1 MQNTSLQKTKTK
13 KTPDSEGR
21 SRSWRCSRHPVAS
34 GADSGSGR
42 SLGAPVRSQD
52 RSERG
57 TSHQGSRFSRP
68 ACIHS
73 PRDAAAPS
81 ARGVERSSPADG
93 YATRLGTWQTPGR
106 RPRLRALACVRLHSC
121 RAAHGPRLP
130 VLQGGRR
137 DMERGGLS
145 QDTSGKLGPQVGTQ
159 RLQPQ
164 ARHIAG
170 GQQNGPDRPTPR
182 AKCEQLRGW
191 GAKPTGLWSAPH

>member
-1 MQNTSLQKTKTK
+1 MSLQNTSLQKTKTK

-34 GADSGSGR
+34 GVDSGSGR

-68 ACIHS
+68 AFIHS

-106 RPRLRALACVRLHSC
+106 RPRLQSPLVHLLAFLPRRTWTTPP
-121 RAAHGPRLP
+121 RAAGRQERHGAWR
-130 VLQGGRR
+130 
-137 DMERGGLS
+137 
-145 QDTSGKLGPQVGTQ
+145 PQPGHL
-159 RLQPQ
+159 RQ
-164 ARHIAG
+164 ARSTGRDTA
-170 GQQNGPDRPTPR
+170 PAAPSPPRSWRTTERPR
-182 AKCEQLRGW
+182 SAN
-191 GAKPTGLWSAPH
+191 PTCKM